1 MKREV
6 TPAEVAGASLWY
18 VKAGGATEVVKVR
31 ADRSVKQ
38 VVADVALKL
47 KQRPRVLVLPYPPSV
62 NRLYRVGRNGRPYK
76 TDLHR
81 DYMAAAHRAT
91 LAVAPWPRDVE
102 LDVVLRL
109 FRPQRRGDI
118 DNPLKALF
126 DALNGRVWEDDS
138 QVVDLHVRRLDD
150 KARPRVEVEVSC
162 SRPEVRTSAR
172 LPYTGGAHAH

>member
-1 MKREV
+1 M
-6 TPAEVAGASLWY
+6 TP
-18 VKAGGATEVVKVR
+18 
-31 ADRSVKQ
+31 
-38 VVADVALKL
+38 ADVAKL
-47 KQRPRVLVLPYPPSV
+47 LENQRRARRARGTVPDVSRDAEVFAPPSEVLRPVMLVLPYPPSV

-76 TDLHR
+76 TQEHR

-126 DALNGRVWEDDS
+126 DALNGRAWVDDS
-138 QVVDLHVRRLDD
+138 QVSDLHVRRRDD
-150 KARPRVEVEVSC
+150 KANPRVEVEIKQAT
-162 SRPEVRTSAR
+162 P
-172 LPYTGGAHAH
+172 